1 MLVDKRLLS
10 FATRLRRWLVLNVAA
25 QWFAMLANVAAVFSL
40 GWALARL
47 QGATGGAGAS
57 GSVGAREL
65 LVVAGVFAVAL
76 AVRFACGF
84 VAARASHRVCCGVKA
99 KMRDAVYGKL
109 LELGPSYTQDFST
122 SEIVQVAS
130 EGVDQL
136 EMFFGKYLPQLF
148 YSVLA
153 PLTLFAV
160 VAPINMTCAV
170 VLLVCVPLIPVCIM
184 AVQRIAGRLFKHY
197 WGSYT
202 ELGDIFLEDVQGMTT
217 LKINGADEHYQR
229 KMNEAA
235 ERFRVITMRVLL
247 MQLNSII
254 VMDLIAYGGAAVGII
269 VAASQLASGAL
280 GLAGALVIVLLAAE
294 FFIPMRTLGSFFH
307 VAMNGMS
314 ASKKI
319 FALLDAPT
327 PAPGTAHLPEGP
339 LDVVFDGVG
348 FAYGQ
353 GAKRA
358 ADSQGADDRGAEPAR
373 QVLTGLDLVV
383 PAGGF
388 VGLVGLSGCGKST
401 AVNLLVHR
409 MRAYTGSI
417 RLGGVEL
424 RDVDTAELLS
434 CVTLVGNASYLFAG
448 TVADNL
454 RMADPAADE
463 RAMRS
468 SLERVRIL
476 DFFEAHGGLSARIEE
491 RGSNLSGGQRQR
503 LALARALLRDSD
515 VYLFDEATSNIDA
528 ESERIIMEV
537 VRELAR
543 THTVLLIS
551 HRLSCVRDAD
561 AIAYMEGGR
570 VVELGTHE
578 DLVAR
583 GGAYARI
590 FSEQHEL
597 ETYGQADSEVVA

>member
-1 MLVDKRLLS
+1 MDKRLLS
-10 FATRLRRWLVLNVAA
+10 FATGLRRWLVLNVAA

-40 GWALARL
+40 GWVLARL
-47 QGATGGAGAS
+47 QGATGGTGAS
-57 GSVGAREL
+57 GSVGAHEL
-65 LVVAGVFAVAL
+65 LVVAGVFVVAL
-76 AVRFACGF
+76 VVRFACGF

-122 SEIVQVAS
+122 SEVVQVAS

-254 VMDLIAYGGAAVGII
+254 VMDLIAYGGAVVGII

-319 FALLDAPT
+319 FALLDALT
-327 PAPGTAHLPEGP
+327 PAPGTARLPEGP

-434 CVTLVGNASYLFAG
+434 RVTLVGNASYLFAG

-597 ETYGQADSEVVA
+597 ETYGQTDSEVVA

>member
-1 MLVDKRLLS
+1 M
-10 FATRLRRWLVLNVAA
+10 
-25 QWFAMLANVAAVFSL
+25 
-40 GWALARL
+40 
-47 QGATGGAGAS
+47 
-57 GSVGAREL
+57 
-65 LVVAGVFAVAL
+65 
-76 AVRFACGF
+76 
-84 VAARASHRVCCGVKA
+84 
-99 KMRDAVYGKL
+99 
-109 LELGPSYTQDFST
+109 
-122 SEIVQVAS
+122 AS

-254 VMDLIAYGGAAVGII
+254 VMDLIAYGGAVVGII

-353 GAKRA
+353 GT
-358 ADSQGADDRGAEPAR
+358 DDRGAEPVRPGSHRAR
-373 QVLTGLDLVV
+373 PRGPRGGLRW
-383 PAGGF
+383 PGGPF
-388 VGLVGLSGCGKST
+388 GLWKV
-401 AVNLLVHR
+401 
-409 MRAYTGSI
+409 
-417 RLGGVEL
+417 
-424 RDVDTAELLS
+424 
-434 CVTLVGNASYLFAG
+434 
-448 TVADNL
+448 
-454 RMADPAADE
+454 
-463 RAMRS
+463 
-468 SLERVRIL
+468 
-476 DFFEAHGGLSARIEE
+476 HGGEPARPPHA
-491 RGSNLSGGQRQR
+491 R
-503 LALARALLRDSD
+503 L
-515 VYLFDEATSNIDA
+515 
-528 ESERIIMEV
+528 
-537 VRELAR
+537 
-543 THTVLLIS
+543 
-551 HRLSCVRDAD
+551 
-561 AIAYMEGGR
+561 
-570 VVELGTHE
+570 
-578 DLVAR
+578 
-583 GGAYARI
+583 
-590 FSEQHEL
+590 
-597 ETYGQADSEVVA
+597 YGQHPPGRRRAARR